1 MQADSTAKAKS
12 LRSRLKERAGRTSKM
27 RAVFDSAD
35 VLRMSSLGHSIS
47 VDTEK
52 LLSRGK
58 GEGSQDIEEF
68 LQQKALSEDQT

>member
-1 MQADSTAKAKS
+1 
-12 LRSRLKERAGRTSKM
+12 M
-27 RAVFDSAD
+27 RAVFDPAD

-68 LQQKALSEDQT
+68 LQQKALSEHQT